1 MFVVI
6 EQGYGF
12 DTLIHNDN
20 PRIRA
25 DVVEHCDDIKYL
37 EIALYDE
44 SPDVREAV
52 ARRYYGL
59 DILKNDE
66 NSYVASVA
74 KEMLIK
80 QMLYNLTVSKAGN

>member
-1 MFVVI
+1 M
-6 EQGYGF
+6 
-12 DTLIHNDN
+12 
-20 PRIRA
+20 
-25 DVVEHCDDIKYL
+25 
-37 EIALYDE
+37 
-44 SPDVREAV
+44 REAV